1 MWAFEGTGDAV
12 RIQEYENG
20 SFSVYGNLATQD
32 CRPGGGDLSILEVL
46 GKVDSS
52 SLFFRIHT
60 SDSEAHHIDGV
71 GRGLLEAFRAKPT
84 RSHGMIEYYPKD
96 QSPSMIA
103 VTVILC
109 EGSIAHVIDMYKRL
123 FGRRDLHHRIVLD
136 FFGFLPKPHP
146 ESDLLSTAQFTDPD
160 ILSRKAHLTDSVSF
174 SFYSDASEPAPL
186 SQASKD
192 TPPRAQ
198 EIPDALV
205 QINRQLAMFGRWIGI
220 AVTVI
225 AVIAVLFYLRH

>member
-174 SFYSDASEPAPL
+174 SF
-186 SQASKD
+186 Q
-192 TPPRAQ
+192 TR
-198 EIPDALV
+198 V
-205 QINRQLAMFGRWIGI
+205 N
-220 AVTVI
+220 
-225 AVIAVLFYLRH
+225 LRHSHRQAKIRHPVHRKFQMRWCKLTGNLRCLDVGSGLPLPL